1 MACPERLR
9 AGIANSR
16 NFRRLQALA
25 IDQVSSGRLE
35 KNEAEEILAVAE
47 RLSSECL
54 APRAAHYDA
63 TATHPV
69 ESWRDVWQ
77 EGMLAMGIPRRF
89 GGLELDMPTY
99 IRVVERLASGCTNT
113 GMTVHMHSTVTR
125 FIDALATEEQKEFY
139 FREVVEEGKLFGSWG
154 SEPETRG
161 GTAMRLTSIIPQDG
175 GYVINGV
182 KHFCTMSGG
191 AHRYM
196 IHCSAGNDDPVE
208 SQWLALLPHEA
219 DGIERIGEWDTLGM
233 RATFSPAMRLNNC
246 KVGPDA
252 PLGRPGEAPRT
263 GVTQGFGLGFAA
275 VYLGAAQAAL
285 DFTKEFAQTQT
296 FAPDPLPIAEGL
308 VTQRTVAEMSMA
320 LEGARRVLHWG
331 ASQWH
336 VGGPAERA
344 VLSARAK
351 YLATVASLDITSKAI
366 QIAGGRS
373 AHKTMPLE
381 RLYRDVRTS
390 TLMPPNLDRCLE
402 LVGRSELG
410 LDTPLYR
417 DA

>member
-1 MACPERLR
+1 MELGDTDGLVSV
-9 AGIANSR
+9 AGR
-16 NFRRLQALA
+16 
-25 IDQVSSGRLE
+25 
-35 KNEAEEILAVAE
+35 VAT
-47 RLSSECL
+47 ECL
-54 APRAAHYDA
+54 APRAARYDA

-69 ESWRDVWQ
+69 ESWRDVWR

-89 GGLELDMPTY
+89 GGLELDMLTY
-99 IRVVERLASGCTNT
+99 VKVIERLASGCTNT

-125 FIDALATEEQKEFY
+125 FIDALAGEVQKAFY

-161 GTAMRLTSIIPQDG
+161 GTAMRLTTIVPQNG

-196 IHCSAGNDDPVE
+196 IHCSSGADDPVE
-208 SQWLALLPHEA
+208 SQWLALLPH
-219 DGIERIGEWDTLGM
+219 DSPGIEQIGDWDTLGM
-233 RATFSPAMRLNNC
+233 RATVSPAMMLDNC
-246 KVGPDA
+246 FVGPDA
-252 PLGRPGEAPRT
+252 LLGKAGEAPRT

-275 VYLGAAQAAL
+275 VYLGAARAAL
-285 DFTKEFAQTQT
+285 DFTREFARTQT
-296 FAPDPLPIAEGL
+296 FAPDPAPIAESL
-308 VTQRTVAEMSMA
+308 TVQRTVAEMSIA
-320 LEGARRVLHWG
+320 LEGARQVLHS
-331 ASQWH
+331 AAEEWH
-336 VGGPAERA
+336 GSNPAERA
-344 VLSARAK
+344 VLAARVK
-351 YLATVASLDITSKAI
+351 YLATVASLDVTSKAI

-373 AHKTMPLE
+373 AHKRMPLE

>member
-1 MACPERLR
+1 MAVDRKSPDSVELGDTDGLVSV
-9 AGIANSR
+9 AGR
-16 NFRRLQALA
+16 
-25 IDQVSSGRLE
+25 
-35 KNEAEEILAVAE
+35 VAT
-47 RLSSECL
+47 ECL
-54 APRAAHYDA
+54 APRAARYDA

-69 ESWRDVWQ
+69 ESWRDVWR

-89 GGLELDMPTY
+89 GGLELDMLTY
-99 IRVVERLASGCTNT
+99 VKVIERLASGCTNT

-125 FIDALATEEQKEFY
+125 FIDALAGEVQKAFY

-161 GTAMRLTSIIPQDG
+161 GTAMRLTTIVPQNG

-196 IHCSAGNDDPVE
+196 IHCSSGADDPVE
-208 SQWLALLPHEA
+208 SQWLALLPH
-219 DGIERIGEWDTLGM
+219 DSPGIEQIGDWDTLGM
-233 RATFSPAMRLNNC
+233 RATVSPAMMLDNC
-246 KVGPDA
+246 FVGPDA
-252 PLGRPGEAPRT
+252 LLGKAGEAPRT

-275 VYLGAAQAAL
+275 VYLGAARAAL
-285 DFTKEFAQTQT
+285 DFTREFARTQT
-296 FAPDPLPIAEGL
+296 FAPDPAPIAESL
-308 VTQRTVAEMSMA
+308 TVQRTVAEMSIA
-320 LEGARRVLHWG
+320 LEGARQVLHS
-331 ASQWH
+331 AAEEWH
-336 VGGPAERA
+336 GFNPAERA
-344 VLSARAK
+344 VLAARAK
-351 YLATVASLDITSKAI
+351 YLATVASLDVTSKAI

-373 AHKTMPLE
+373 AHKRMPLE

>member
-1 MACPERLR
+1 MAVDRKSPDSVELGDTDGLVSV
-9 AGIANSR
+9 AGR
-16 NFRRLQALA
+16 
-25 IDQVSSGRLE
+25 
-35 KNEAEEILAVAE
+35 VAT
-47 RLSSECL
+47 ECL
-54 APRAAHYDA
+54 APRAARYDA

-69 ESWRDVWQ
+69 ESWRDVWR

-89 GGLELDMPTY
+89 GGLELDMLTY
-99 IRVVERLASGCTNT
+99 VKVIERLASGCTNT

-125 FIDALATEEQKEFY
+125 FIDALAGEVQKAFY

-161 GTAMRLTSIIPQDG
+161 GTAMRLTTIVPQNG

-196 IHCSAGNDDPVE
+196 IHCSSGADDPVE
-208 SQWLALLPHEA
+208 SQWLALLPH
-219 DGIERIGEWDTLGM
+219 DSPGIEQIGDWDTLGM
-233 RATFSPAMRLNNC
+233 RATVSPAMMLDNC
-246 KVGPDA
+246 FVGPDA
-252 PLGRPGEAPRT
+252 LLGKAGEAPRT

-275 VYLGAAQAAL
+275 VYLGAARAAL
-285 DFTKEFAQTQT
+285 DFTREFARTQT
-296 FAPDPLPIAEGL
+296 FAPDPAPIAESL
-308 VTQRTVAEMSMA
+308 TVQRTVAEMSIA
-320 LEGARRVLHWG
+320 LEGARQVLHS
-331 ASQWH
+331 AAEEWH
-336 VGGPAERA
+336 GSNPAERA
-344 VLSARAK
+344 VLAARVK
-351 YLATVASLDITSKAI
+351 YLATVASLDVTSKAI

-373 AHKTMPLE
+373 AHKRMPLE

>member
-1 MACPERLR
+1 MTTEQKPSKLGESVD
-9 AGIANSR
+9 AGNVLS
-16 NFRRLQALA
+16 
-25 IDQVSSGRLE
+25 
-35 KNEAEEILAVAE
+35 VAE
-47 RLSSECL
+47 RVAAECL

-69 ESWRDVWQ
+69 ESWRDAWS
-77 EGMLAMGIPRRF
+77 EGLLAMGIPRRH
-89 GGLELDMPTY
+89 GGLELDMLTY
-99 IRVVERLASGCTNT
+99 IRVIERLASGCTNT

-125 FIDALATEEQKEFY
+125 FIDALATDEQKAVY

-161 GTAMRLTSIIPQDG
+161 GTALRLTTIAPKDG
-175 GYVINGV
+175 GFVISGT

-196 IHCSAGNDDPVE
+196 IHCSSGADDALE
-208 SQWLALLPHEA
+208 AQWLALLPHDA
-219 DGIERIGEWDTLGM
+219 PGIEQIGSWDTLGM
-233 RATFSPAMRLNNC
+233 RATVSPAMRLNDC
-246 KVGPDA
+246 FVGPDA
-252 PLGRPGEAPRT
+252 PLGLPGEAPKT

-285 DFTKEFAQTQT
+285 DFIGEFARTQT
-296 FAPDPLPIAEGL
+296 FAPDPTPIAEGL
-308 VTQRTVAEMSMA
+308 AVQRAVAEMSTA
-320 LEGARRVLHWG
+320 IEGARRVMHAG
-331 ASQWH
+331 AIAWPDANPS
-336 VGGPAERA
+336 ERA

-351 YLATVASLDITSKAI
+351 YLATVASLDATSKAI

-381 RLYRDVRTS
+381 RLYRDIRTS

-402 LVGRSELG
+402 IVGRSELG
-410 LDTPLYR
+410 LDASLYR
-417 DA
+417 DV

>member
-1 MACPERLR
+1 MAGGL
-9 AGIANSR
+9 
-16 NFRRLQALA
+16 
-25 IDQVSSGRLE
+25 
-35 KNEAEEILAVAE
+35 
-47 RLSSECL
+47 
-54 APRAAHYDA
+54 
-63 TATHPV
+63 
-69 ESWRDVWQ
+69 
-77 EGMLAMGIPRRF
+77 LAMGIPQRF

-99 IRVVERLASGCTNT
+99 IQVVERLAAGCTNT

-125 FIDALATEEQKEFY
+125 FIDALVTEKQKEIY

-161 GTAMRLTSIIPQDG
+161 GAAMRLTTIVPRDG
-175 GYVINGV
+175 GFVINGV

-196 IHCSAGNDDPVE
+196 IHCSSGLADPLE
-208 SQWLALLPHEA
+208 SQWLALLPH
-219 DGIERIGEWDTLGM
+219 DSPGITRIGDWDTLGM
-233 RATFSPAMRLNNC
+233 RATVSPAMQLDNC
-246 KVGPDA
+246 FVGPDA

-285 DFTKEFAQTQT
+285 DFIKEFARTQT
-296 FAPDPLPIAEGL
+296 FAPDPAPIAEGP
-308 VTQRTVAEMSMA
+308 VVQRTIAEMSMA
-320 LEGARRVLHWG
+320 IEGARRVLHSG
-331 ASQWH
+331 ASEWADAN
-336 VGGPAERA
+336 PAERA

-351 YLATVASLDITSKAI
+351 YLATVASLDTTSKAI

-373 AHKTMPLE
+373 AHKRMPLE
-381 RLYRDVRTS
+381 RLYRDVGTS

-402 LVGRSELG
+402 IIGRSELG
-410 LDTPLYR
+410 LDASLYR